1 LPRLACNAR
10 LRRTQ
15 LLDRQGIARSENR
28 SVYTSLPN
36 CVIHLRASVLDPWSI
51 RGSRTQSSSSPCH
64 TSQNHQSIGWL
75 LHSATLQAP
84 KPEQHSR
91 LRRDAIPLPF
101 FSHHH
106 TSIFLLPNVPL
117 RTAPTCP
124 YTKPVPPCI
133 LTLRL

>member
-15 LLDRQGIARSENR
+15 LLDRHGIVKSENR
-28 SVYTSLPN
+28 GVYTPLSN
-36 CVIHLRASVLDPWSI
+36 CVIHLRASVVDPGLFAVAEPN
-51 RGSRTQSSSSPCH
+51 RAPRLVTQVEVIKASDGFYVRRP
-64 TSQNHQSIGWL
+64 
-75 LHSATLQAP
+75 LQAP
-84 KPEQHSR
+84 EPEQHSR
-91 LRRDAIPLPF
+91 LCDEPIPLPF

-117 RTAPTCP
+117 RTAPTYT
-124 YTKPVPPCI
+124 YTKRVPPCI